1 MVRGMYGLTY
11 DERCHALQ
19 LFTLQYRRLRAD
31 LIYMYKVL
39 RQNRLL
45 NCSSISR
52 WRGIRTHEGIDTSW
66 KFSEQTSSHMSNDCH
81 AER

>member
-39 RQNRLL
+39 RQNRHPEVLKYFSL
-45 NCSSISR
+45 SR
-52 WRGIRTHEGIDTSW
+52 NTHTRGHRYKLEVQRTDKLPHV
-66 KFSEQTSSHMSNDCH
+66 
-81 AER
+81 